1 MSKMKRL
8 IFKVN
13 DLEKEYGSTSA
24 LSLKKLEIHP
34 GTIYGIVGNVGS
46 GKSTLLNIL
55 AGIEKESSGTVLYE
69 DNPYETNWLGKIQT
83 HDDVFYTK
91 EISINTPNSTVSS
104 YIANKFGKKKNVI
117 QNRYFKDG
125 SFKNLWTRS
134 MKDISSGEMHWL
146 GMILACEADPRVL
159 LIDDYGVYFNNKMEK
174 DFRSKIGSMN
184 RTLGTTII
192 LSSPSDTNLK
202 HFASV
207 LIFLDHGHIWKIRPG
222 ISRGN
227 NRNKRNDRNNR
238 NTNRSRNRRKNQ
250 KRQ

>member
-13 DLEKEYGSTSA
+13 DLEKEYGFTSA

-69 DNPYETNWLGKIQT
+69 DNPYETNWFGKIQT

-104 YIANKFGKKKNVI
+104 YIASKFGKKKNVI

-238 NTNRSRNRRKNQ
+238 NTNRSRNRRRNQ

>member
-13 DLEKEYGSTSA
+13 DLEKEYGSISA
-24 LSLKKLEIHP
+24 ISLKKLEIHP

-69 DNPYETNWLGKIQT
+69 GNSYETNWLGKIQT

-104 YIANKFGKKKNVI
+104 YIASKFGKKKNVI

-202 HFASV
+202 YFASV

-227 NRNKRNDRNNR
+227 SRNKRNDRNNR
-238 NTNRSRNRRKNQ
+238 NTNRSRNRRRNQ

>member
-1 MSKMKRL
+1 MKRL

-13 DLEKEYGSTSA
+13 DLEKEYGSISA
-24 LSLKKLEIHP
+24 ISLKKLEIHP

-202 HFASV
+202 YFASV

-227 NRNKRNDRNNR
+227 SRNKRNDRNNR
-238 NTNRSRNRRKNQ
+238 NTNRSRNRRRNQ

>member
-91 EISINTPNSTVSS
+91 EISINTPSSTVSS
-104 YIANKFGKKKNVI
+104 YIASKFGKKKNVI

-238 NTNRSRNRRKNQ
+238 NTNRSRNRRRNQ

>member
-1 MSKMKRL
+1 MKRL

-13 DLEKEYGSTSA
+13 DLEKEYGFTSA

-69 DNPYETNWLGKIQT
+69 DNPYETNWFGKIQT

-91 EISINTPNSTVSS
+91 EISINASNSTVSS
-104 YIANKFGKKKNVI
+104 YIASKFGKKKNVI

-238 NTNRSRNRRKNQ
+238 NTNRSRNRRRNQ

>member
-13 DLEKEYGSTSA
+13 DLEKEYGSISA

-104 YIANKFGKKKNVI
+104 YIASKFGKKKNVI

-125 SFKNLWTRS
+125 SFKNLWKRS

-202 HFASV
+202 YFASV

-227 NRNKRNDRNNR
+227 SRNKRNDRNNR
-238 NTNRSRNRRKNQ
+238 NTNRSRNRRRNQ

>member
-69 DNPYETNWLGKIQT
+69 DNHYERNWLGKIQT

-91 EISINTPNSTVSS
+91 EISINTPSSTVSS
-104 YIANKFGKKKNVI
+104 YIASKFGKKKNVI

-238 NTNRSRNRRKNQ
+238 NTNRSRNRRRNQ

>member
-13 DLEKEYGSTSA
+13 DLEKEYGSISA
-24 LSLKKLEIHP
+24 ISLKKLEIHP

-104 YIANKFGKKKNVI
+104 YIASKFGKKKNVI

-202 HFASV
+202 YFASV

-227 NRNKRNDRNNR
+227 SRNKRNDRNNR
-238 NTNRSRNRRKNQ
+238 NTNRSRNRRRNQ

>member
-1 MSKMKRL
+1 MKRL

-13 DLEKEYGSTSA
+13 DLEKEYGSISA
-24 LSLKKLEIHP
+24 ISLKKLEIHP

-104 YIANKFGKKKNVI
+104 YIASKFGKKKNVI

-202 HFASV
+202 YFASV

-222 ISRGN
+222 ISRRN
-227 NRNKRNDRNNR
+227 SRNKRNDRNNR
-238 NTNRSRNRRKNQ
+238 NTNRSRNRRRNQ

>member
-13 DLEKEYGSTSA
+13 DLEKEFGSISA

-104 YIANKFGKKKNVI
+104 YIASKFGKKKNVI

-202 HFASV
+202 YFASV

-227 NRNKRNDRNNR
+227 SRNKRNDRNNR
-238 NTNRSRNRRKNQ
+238 NTNRSRNRRRNQ

>member
-91 EISINTPNSTVSS
+91 EISINMPVSTVSS
-104 YIANKFGKKKNVI
+104 YIASKFGKKKNVI

-174 DFRSKIGSMN
+174 DFRSKIGAMN

-227 NRNKRNDRNNR
+227 NRNNRNDRKHR
-238 NTNRSRNRRKNQ
+238 NTNRSRNRRRNQ
-250 KRQ
+250 KKQ

>member
-1 MSKMKRL
+1 MAKVKRL

-13 DLEKEYGSTSA
+13 DLRKDHGSSSA
-24 LSLKKLEIHP
+24 LNLKKLDIHP

-55 AGIEKESSGTVLYE
+55 AGVEKESSGTVFYE
-69 DNPYETNWLGKIQT
+69 DAPYETNWFGRIIAP
-83 HDDVFYTK
+83 DDIFYTK
-91 EISINTPNSTVSS
+91 RLSLKIPNSTISS
-104 YIANKFGKKKNVI
+104 YIASKFGKKKNVI

-125 SFKNLWTRS
+125 SFKNLWNRN
-134 MKDISSGEMHWL
+134 MKDISSGELNWL

-174 DFRSKIGSMN
+174 DFRTKITSMN

-192 LSSPSDTNLK
+192 LSAPSDINIK

-207 LIFLDHGHIWKIRPG
+207 LIYLDHGHIWKIRPG
-222 ISRGN
+222 IN
-227 NRNKRNDRNNR
+227 KNTNRNQRHDRKNRNN
-238 NTNRSRNRRKNQ
+238 NRSRNRKRNQ

>member
-69 DNPYETNWLGKIQT
+69 DNPYERNWLGKIQT

-104 YIANKFGKKKNVI
+104 YIASKFGKKKNVI

-125 SFKNLWTRS
+125 SFKNLWNRS

-238 NTNRSRNRRKNQ
+238 NTNRSRNRRRNQ

>member
-1 MSKMKRL
+1 MAKVKRL

-13 DLEKEYGSTSA
+13 DLQKDHGSSSA
-24 LSLKKLEIHP
+24 LNLKKLDIHP

-55 AGIEKESSGTVLYE
+55 AGVEKESSGTVFYE
-69 DNPYETNWLGKIQT
+69 DAPYETNWFGRIIAP
-83 HDDVFYTK
+83 DDIFYTK
-91 EISINTPNSTVSS
+91 RLSLKIPNSTISS
-104 YIANKFGKKKNVI
+104 YIASKFGKKKNVI

-125 SFKNLWTRS
+125 SFKNLWNRN
-134 MKDISSGEMHWL
+134 MRDVSSGEINWL

-174 DFRSKIGSMN
+174 DFRTKITSMN

-192 LSSPSDTNLK
+192 LSAPSDINIK

-207 LIFLDHGHIWKIRPG
+207 LIYLDHGHIWKIRPG
-222 ISRGN
+222 I
-227 NRNKRNDRNNR
+227 NR
-238 NTNRSRNRRKNQ
+238 NTNRNHRNDRKNRQNNRSRNRKRNQNRK
-250 KRQ
+250 

>member
-1 MSKMKRL
+1 MKRL

-13 DLEKEYGSTSA
+13 DLEKEYGSISA
-24 LSLKKLEIHP
+24 ISLKKLEIHP

-104 YIANKFGKKKNVI
+104 YIASKFGKKKNVI

-202 HFASV
+202 YFASV

-227 NRNKRNDRNNR
+227 SRNKRNDRNNR
-238 NTNRSRNRRKNQ
+238 NTNRSRNRRRNQ

>member
-13 DLEKEYGSTSA
+13 DLEKEYGSISA

-46 GKSTLLNIL
+46 GKTTLLNIL

-91 EISINTPNSTVSS
+91 EISINKPSSTVSS
-104 YIANKFGKKKNVI
+104 YIASRFGKKKNVI

-159 LIDDYGVYFNNKMEK
+159 LIDDYGVYFNYKMEK

-238 NTNRSRNRRKNQ
+238 NTNRSRNRRRNQ

>member
-91 EISINTPNSTVSS
+91 EISINTPRSTISS
-104 YIANKFGKKKNVI
+104 YIASKFGKKKNVI

-125 SFKNLWTRS
+125 SFKNLWNRNLRNV
-134 MKDISSGEMHWL
+134 SSGELNWL

-159 LIDDYGVYFNNKMEK
+159 LIDDYGVDFNSKMEK
-174 DFRSKIGSMN
+174 DFRTKITSMN

-192 LSSPSDTNLK
+192 LSSPSDTNIK

-222 ISRGN
+222 VS
-227 NRNKRNDRNNR
+227 R
-238 NTNRSRNRRKNQ
+238 NTNRHQRKDRKGRNHNRSRNRKRNQ

>member
-1 MSKMKRL
+1 MKRL

-91 EISINTPNSTVSS
+91 EISINTPRSTISS
-104 YIANKFGKKKNVI
+104 YIASKFGKKKNVI

>member
-13 DLEKEYGSTSA
+13 DLEKEYGSISA

-104 YIANKFGKKKNVI
+104 YIASKFGKKKNVI

-202 HFASV
+202 YFASV

-227 NRNKRNDRNNR
+227 SRNKRNDRNNR
-238 NTNRSRNRRKNQ
+238 NTNRSRNRRRNQ

>member
-13 DLEKEYGSTSA
+13 DLEKEYGFTSA

-91 EISINTPNSTVSS
+91 EISINASNSTVSS
-104 YIANKFGKKKNVI
+104 YIASKFGKKKNVI

-238 NTNRSRNRRKNQ
+238 NTNRSRNRRRNQ

>member
-1 MSKMKRL
+1 MAKVKRL

-13 DLEKEYGSTSA
+13 DLQKDHGSSSA
-24 LSLKKLEIHP
+24 LNLKKLDIHP

-55 AGIEKESSGTVLYE
+55 AGVEKESSGTVFYE
-69 DNPYETNWLGKIQT
+69 DAPYETNWLGRIIAP
-83 HDDVFYTK
+83 DDIFYTK
-91 EISINTPNSTVSS
+91 RLSLKIPNSTVSS
-104 YIANKFGKKKNVI
+104 YIASKFGKKKNVI
-117 QNRYFKDG
+117 RNRYFKDG
-125 SFKNLWTRS
+125 SFKNLWNRN
-134 MKDISSGEMHWL
+134 MKDISSGELNWL

-174 DFRSKIGSMN
+174 DFRTKITSMN

-192 LSSPSDTNLK
+192 LSAPSDINIK

-207 LIFLDHGHIWKIRPG
+207 LIYLDHGHIWKIRPG
-222 ISRGN
+222 I
-227 NRNKRNDRNNR
+227 NR
-238 NTNRSRNRRKNQ
+238 NTNRNQRHDRKNRNNNRSRNRKRNQ

>member
-1 MSKMKRL
+1 MKRL

-55 AGIEKESSGTVLYE
+55 AGIQKESSGTVLYE

-104 YIANKFGKKKNVI
+104 YIASKFGKKKNVI

-227 NRNKRNDRNNR
+227 NRNNRNDRKHR
-238 NTNRSRNRRKNQ
+238 NTNRSRNRRRNQ
-250 KRQ
+250 KKQ